1 LGDPGRSYHSSGVF
15 EIILVAKLLH
25 GSLLAVWSAVL
36 GLNDTSEDGRSLSL
50 QNWLVIDGGES
61 ENVVLF
67 ALVDWGHPIVLDL
80 KLRLRWL
87 ESVSGLDSV
96 AGLI

>member
-1 LGDPGRSYHSSGVF
+1 MF
-15 EIILVAKLLH
+15 NIILLTKLLH

-36 GLNDTSEDGRSLSL
+36 GLNDSSEDGRSLSL

-61 ENVVLF
+61 ENVVLL
-67 ALVDWGHPIVLDL
+67 ALVDWGHPIVVLDF

>member
-1 LGDPGRSYHSSGVF
+1 MF
-15 EIILVAKLLH
+15 NIILLTKLLH

-36 GLNDTSEDGRSLSL
+36 GLNDTPEDGRSLSL
-50 QNWLVIDGGES
+50 QNWLVINGGES
-61 ENVVLF
+61 ENIVLL
-67 ALVDWGHPIVLDL
+67 ALVDWCHPVVLDF